1 MLGKLAGQKINALRE
16 RLVDSNA
23 RSVFVNAHPKKSLFK
38 IDLYSLGE
46 ECLSRQNQTFLYPFL
61 FNHSFEIIP
70 FKNLKVNQV
79 NYKKT
84 VNLFRKNE
92 DFKT

>member
-1 MLGKLAGQKINALRE
+1 MLGKLAGQKINALRK

-23 RSVFVNAHPKKSLFK
+23 RSVFVNAHPKKSLLK

-46 ECLSRQNQTFLYPFL
+46 GCLSKQNKAFLYPFL
-61 FNHSFEIIP
+61 FNQSFEIIP
-70 FKNLKVNQV
+70 FKDFKVNQV

-84 VNLFRKNE
+84 VKQS
-92 DFKT
+92 